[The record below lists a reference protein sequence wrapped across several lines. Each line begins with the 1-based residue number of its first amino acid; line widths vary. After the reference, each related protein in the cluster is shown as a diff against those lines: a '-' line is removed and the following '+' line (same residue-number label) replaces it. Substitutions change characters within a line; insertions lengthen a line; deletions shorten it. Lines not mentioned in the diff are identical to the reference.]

1 MWTLVHWD
9 IHWRMEIITDWRSHR
24 TSAGI
29 CKLVQCAVMCPPK
42 VPIKSTRKERLTLGC
57 ARRGNATFG
66 SICNYKRIN
75 HNSIRF
81 PIFQLLLIFCQYLT
95 PSQEEGHESKLLLLL
110 LPLIL
115 LCQAERSG
123 LDNSGPKILYLCPLS
138 SYRSHLTDR
147 YRIVDRR
154 QRVSDVIWTE
164 VDPI

>member
-1 MWTLVHWD
+1 
-9 IHWRMEIITDWRSHR
+9 
-24 TSAGI
+24 
-29 CKLVQCAVMCPPK
+29 MCPPK
-42 VPIKSTRKERLTLGC
+42 VPIESTRKERLTLGC

-115 LCQAERSG
+115 LCQAEWSG
-123 LDNSGPKILYLCPLS
+123 LDNSGFWTENTVFVSALLISFPFS
-138 SYRSHLTDR
+138 TDR

-154 QRVSDVIWTE
+154 QRVSVVIWTE